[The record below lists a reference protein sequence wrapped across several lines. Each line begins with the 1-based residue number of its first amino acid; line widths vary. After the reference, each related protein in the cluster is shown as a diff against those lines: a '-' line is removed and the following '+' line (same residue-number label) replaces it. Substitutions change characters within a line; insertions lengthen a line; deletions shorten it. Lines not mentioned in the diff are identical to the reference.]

1 MSIFSRYFH
10 EVNAMEPRL
19 KTSTKWS
26 PFPDELIG
34 QIVEVFRQ
42 SFEDYDLDGQFIA
55 EGAIYP
61 EELLLRVG
69 LTKNNQLRQ
78 RNFEASIQYNS
89 EEEKPLEKIHVLVDF
104 LGQVWESYLE
114 DEPEDA
120 EMSLVWVEERFKKES
135 VFLKFST
142 VNSNLEKQADQLL
155 EMFEKKLLHEG
166 EENEDPLAA
175 FDEEN
180 FSNKYSE
187 SDTTDDGPAVH

>member
-1 MSIFSRYFH
+1 
-10 EVNAMEPRL
+10 MEPRL
-19 KTSTKWS
+19 KTSIKWS
-26 PFPDELIG
+26 PFPEELIG
-34 QIVEVFRQ
+34 QIEEVFKQ
-42 SFEDYDLDGQFIA
+42 SFEDYDLNGQFIA

-78 RNFEASIQYNS
+78 RNLEASIQYNP

-114 DEPEDA
+114 DEPEDS
-120 EMSLVWVEERFKKES
+120 EMSLTWVEERFKKDS

-155 EMFEKKLLHEG
+155 EMFEKKLVHVDESIDD
-166 EENEDPLAA
+166 ESYAYEADVSTDNFKTQVED
-175 FDEEN
+175 
-180 FSNKYSE
+180 NK
-187 SDTTDDGPAVH
+187 DGPLH